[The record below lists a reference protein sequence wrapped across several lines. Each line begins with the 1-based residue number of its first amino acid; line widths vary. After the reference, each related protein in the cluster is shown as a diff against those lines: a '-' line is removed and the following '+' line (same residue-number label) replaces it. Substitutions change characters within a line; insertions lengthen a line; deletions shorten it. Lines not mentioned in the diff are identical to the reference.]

1 MRSRCPDAV
10 IATLSLIAVSIFA
23 GHARSEEFQCRR
35 GDLVRRIELRFAED
49 ADRLPCQVVY
59 WKDQESPGEPR
70 MPWRA
75 NSDLEFCIAK
85 AREMVDGLQSAGWAC
100 ADAAPSRDA
109 AAPPS
114 QDAAELDAL
123 EPSEGSSREPA
134 AQATA
139 PPPRRRCER
148 DCPSR
153 GILTP
158 GGRGGDNALAGR
170 RCDRDRAIRGI
181 RPRTSRGSDSARAD
195 RRCEWRPHVRSGH
208 SASGA
213 RSGRPP
219 ARGAGRS
226 LVGAVQTGDD
236 HAWRP

>member
-1 MRSRCPDAV
+1 MRSRCPGAV

-134 AQATA
+134 GQATA
-139 PPPRRRCER
+139 PPPGDDASEIAPPRILRQAAAETTRPRR
-148 DCPSR
+148 
-153 GILTP
+153 TT
-158 GGRGGDNALAGR
+158 GR
-170 RCDRDRAIRGI
+170 RIARI
-181 RPRTSRGSDSARAD
+181 RPRTSRGRA
-195 RRCEWRPHVRSGH
+195 
-208 SASGA
+208 
-213 RSGRPP
+213 P
-219 ARGAGRS
+219 ARPTMRMAPPCPIRPLCKRRWIGTSAGSRS
-226 LVGAVQTGDD
+226 WAGHRRGGSN
-236 HAWRP
+236 RR